1 MLYHFFKIVLLIS
14 TLLLCPEWLRA
25 QCNVSC
31 RNDLNVSLDANGQA
45 WISPGDILSNQTCD
59 PNQFTIILRDAQN
72 NIVANPITCAQ
83 VGKTIKAWAVQNGSG
98 NACWTNLHIQDYLP
112 PQLICRDTVVW
123 CTAPTT
129 ASTLPAPTVSDNCTA
144 ANQIQLT
151 HQDQWEDFGCQFQR
165 VGADTVIARVTRTW
179 RATDARGNFSICVQ
193 RIWLKRATVWNV
205 VFPAHLDGINNAAL
219 SCGQDPKNLTL
230 TGRPQVGGRDLSV
243 GDQCD
248 LAMTYTDQEF
258 GLCGTA
264 SYRVVRTFTVVD
276 WCTNAIRNFSQVIKV
291 EDKLP
296 PVITCPANI
305 TVGTHL
311 WDCEATV
318 QLPSQVVTSDNC
330 SSVTVNP
337 IWDYG
342 QGFGPFEG
350 VDPGVYG
357 VLYRAIDACGNVG
370 TCTMQVT
377 VVDDVSPVTVCD
389 NNTVVQLNGNMTIV
403 PAQVFDDG
411 SFDNCALG
419 GFSVSRDNVIFTPQL
434 TVTCADVRLAPHM
447 VYLKVTDGAGNTN
460 VCQVEMEV
468 RENIPP
474 QITCPPNITL
484 QCTDDLKNLTLTG
497 QPTVADNCMVDTLFY
512 RDAAQLNACRVGWV
526 DRTWTV
532 KDKLGLTRTCTQRI
546 TVTDNTVLDV
556 FFPAD
561 YTTTQCGADTSAA
574 VTGRPTWTGQGCKLV
589 AATYTDVVFPISGRA
604 CWKILRT
611 WQVVNWCVYV
621 PGQTQGLYTKV
632 QTIEI
637 KDITPPVITCP
648 GNVTIN
654 LTADNCTAGAPAV
667 IPAATATDCST
678 QLTFWHNSTFAA
690 QSGANA
696 SGTYPMGTTQ
706 VRFSVTDGCGNT
718 ASCLTRI
725 TVIDAKPP
733 VAKCHAALAVSVP
746 ASGSIELLPNWINLG
761 SSDNCTAI
769 PDLKYQV
776 IPASV
781 TCADLG
787 QKPALLIVTDAQGNT
802 AQCVTQVS
810 VQNNEGGCPVADVG
824 GILRL
829 GGTRPLPG
837 TKIYVQ
843 GLKKDSV
850 ITGTDGRFLLQ
861 YLPQGGPYTFTPSRN
876 TAYDNGVTALDL
888 VLISK
893 DILGILPFDSP
904 YKIIAADVNNNKKVT
919 GTDIV
924 EIRRMILK
932 LTNKFNLVNSWRFID
947 ASHTFSNPRNP
958 WATTLPE
965 SITVP
970 TLNGNLANLNFVAIK
985 MGDVNFSADPNRL
998 QSEADSRSNEAVQWW
1013 AEDQEVTAG
1022 ATVAVP
1028 FYAETGEQIE
1038 AFQWGLTWKP
1048 EALELTGWSSDAP
1061 GSDALFTEGSF
1072 RILAGGVAG
1081 GVAVKPRTPLYWL
1094 YFRANQHGFL
1104 SEWIHKEEGFPSEW
1118 VRTVEEVHPI
1128 RLIWKASAKA
1138 DAVEDMQCYW
1148 INAQQL
1154 KIQHQF
1160 YATTVKLSVLDL
1172 SGKTVYESLLDTEHT
1187 DLEITIPDS
1196 PPGMYVVV
1204 LETADKRLQKKLIK
1218 PW

>member
-1 MLYHFFKIVLLIS
+1 MHYHFSKLIIVSLVLL
-14 TLLLCPEWLRA
+14 LLPEWLAA

-45 WISPGDILSNQTCD
+45 WINPGDILSNQNCD

-72 NIVANPITCAQ
+72 NVVPNPITCAQ

-98 NACWTNLHIQDYLP
+98 NACWTNLHIQDYLA
-112 PQLICRDTVVW
+112 PQLTSRDTVVW
-123 CTAPTT
+123 CTAPTAA
-129 ASTLPAPTVSDNCTA
+129 ASLPAPSVTDNCTP
-144 ANQIQLT
+144 ANQIQVT
-151 HQDQWEDFGCQFQR
+151 HQDQWDDFGCQFQM

-179 RATDARGNFSICVQ
+179 RATDARGNVSTRIQ
-193 RIWLKRATVWNV
+193 RIWLKRATVWQV
-205 VFPAHLDGINNAAL
+205 VFPPHLDGINNAAL
-219 SCGQDPKNLTL
+219 ACGQDPKNLNL
-230 TGRPQVGGRDLSV
+230 TGRPKVGGRDLSV

-276 WCTNAIRNFSQVIKV
+276 WCTNAVRNYSQVIKV
-291 EDKLP
+291 EDKIP

-305 TVGTHL
+305 TVGTSL

-318 QLPSQVVTSDNC
+318 QLPNQVVTTDNC

-377 VVDDVSPVTVCD
+377 VVDNVSPVAVCD
-389 NNTVVQLNGNMTIV
+389 NNTVVQLNGTMTVV

-411 SFDNCALG
+411 SFDNCALS
-419 GFSVSRDNVIFTPQL
+419 GFTVSRDNVVFTPQL
-434 TVTCADVRLAPHM
+434 TVTCSDVRQAPHM
-447 VYLKVTDGAGNTN
+447 VYLKVTDGVGNTN

-474 QITCPPNITL
+474 QITCPSNVTL
-484 QCTDDLKNLTLTG
+484 QCTDDLKNLQLTG
-497 QPTVADNCMVDTLFY
+497 QPVVSDNCMVDTVFY
-512 RDAAQLNACRVGWV
+512 TDARQLNACRVGWV

-532 KDKLGLTRTCTQRI
+532 KDKSGLTRTCTQRI
-546 TVTDNTVLDV
+546 TVTDNATLNV

-561 YTTTQCGADTSAA
+561 YTSTVCGADTSAA
-574 VTGRPTWTGQGCKLV
+574 ITGRPTWTGQGCKLV
-589 AATYTDVVFPISGRA
+589 AAAYTDVVFPISGKA

-611 WQVVNWCVYV
+611 WQVVDWCVYV
-621 PGQTQGLYTKV
+621 AGQTQGLYTKV

-654 LTADNCTAGAPAV
+654 LTSDNCSAGAPAV

-678 QLTFWHNSTFAA
+678 QLTFWHNSTFAN
-690 QSGANA
+690 QPGSNA

-733 VAKCHAALAVSVP
+733 VAKCHAGLAVSVP
-746 ASGSIELLPNWINLG
+746 ASGSVDLLPGWINLG
-761 SSDNCTAI
+761 SHDNCTSTQ
-769 PDLKYQV
+769 DLKYQV
-776 IPASV
+776 IPAAV

-829 GGTRPLPG
+829 GGTKALPG
-837 TKIYVQ
+837 TKVYVQ
-843 GLKKDSV
+843 GPRRDSV
-850 ITGTDGRFLLQ
+850 ITGADGKFLLQ
-861 YLPQGGPYTFTPSRN
+861 YLPQGGPYTFTPNRN

-893 DILGILPFDSP
+893 DILGVIPFDSP
-904 YKIIAADVNNNKKVT
+904 YKLIAADVNNNKRVT

-924 EIRRMILK
+924 EIRKLILRY
-932 LTNKFNLVNSWRFID
+932 TNKFNLVNSWRFID
-947 ASHTFSNPRNP
+947 AAHTFSNPRNP
-958 WATTLPE
+958 WATNIPE
-965 SITVP
+965 SITVSS
-970 TLNGNLANLNFVAIK
+970 LNGNLSNLNFVAVK

-998 QSEADSRSNEAVQWW
+998 QSEADARTEDAVEIM
-1013 AEDQEVTAG
+1013 ADDQEVQAG
-1022 ATVAVP
+1022 EMVSVP
-1028 FYAETGEQIE
+1028 FYAETTEQIE
-1038 AFQWGLTWKP
+1038 AFQCGLTWDEK
-1048 EALELTGWSSDAP
+1048 ALEFTGWSSDAP
-1061 GSDALFTEGSF
+1061 GSEAVFTNNGF
-1072 RILAGGVAG
+1072 RILAGGGANGISVQ
-1081 GVAVKPRTPLYWL
+1081 RRNPLYWL
-1094 YFRANQHGFL
+1094 YFRARQQGML
-1104 SEWIHKEEGFPSEW
+1104 SDWIQKEEDFAAEW
-1118 VRTVEEVHPI
+1118 VSTVEQVHPI
-1128 RLIWKASAKA
+1128 HLHWNKNTTANSSSQ
-1138 DAVEDMQCYW
+1138 MHCYW
-1148 INAQQL
+1148 SDAREL
-1154 KIQHQF
+1154 KIQHEF
-1160 YATTVKLSVLDL
+1160 
-1172 SGKTVYESLLDTEHT
+1172 YESRSKVSVT
-1187 DLEITIPDS
+1187 DLTGKIICETILEGSRDPFTIALPDCS
-1196 PPGMYVVV
+1196 AGLYVVV
-1204 LETADKRLQKKLIK
+1204 LETGNVRLQQKIMK